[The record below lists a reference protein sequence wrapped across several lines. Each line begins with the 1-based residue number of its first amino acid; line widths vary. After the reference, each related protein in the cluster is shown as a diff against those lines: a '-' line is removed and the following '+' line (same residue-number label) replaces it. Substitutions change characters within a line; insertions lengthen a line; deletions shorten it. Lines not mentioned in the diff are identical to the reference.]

1 MLSGLEHLIRLSS
14 QMCKTVQKGGVVFL
28 DALLWLPG
36 KLLAPIFQ
44 PVTDMLD
51 ALEAAQIED

>member
-1 MLSGLEHLIRLSS
+1 M
-14 QMCKTVQKGGVVFL
+14 FL

-51 ALEAAQIED
+51 ALAAAQIED

>member
-1 MLSGLEHLIRLSS
+1 MRK
-14 QMCKTVQKGGVVFL
+14 MVQKGGVVFL

-36 KLLAPIFQ
+36 KLLASIFQ